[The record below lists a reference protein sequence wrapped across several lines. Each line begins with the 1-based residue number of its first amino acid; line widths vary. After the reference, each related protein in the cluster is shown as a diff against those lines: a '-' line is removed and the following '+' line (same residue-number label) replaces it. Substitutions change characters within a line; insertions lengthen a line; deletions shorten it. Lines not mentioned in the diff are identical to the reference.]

1 MDIQQISRSFMNAI
15 PSIRTPFSKNGDI
28 DFDSLRR
35 MVEFDIA
42 AGSTSLVITMG
53 DSLFTLLSEQE
64 IVDVT
69 RTVVEQTAG
78 RAAVAACTGYWSTR
92 QCIEFARRMNGIGVD
107 ILMLLGSN
115 WYPGACCADDIVTH
129 FKAVADEIPVMA
141 NTGYLGWHG
150 HTTGLEV
157 TKRLVDEVPN
167 VIAAKADVTGEYD
180 RKTCLIAGE
189 KWVIFSGGTKQFH
202 LDLHPY
208 GCKGHMAT
216 FITFKPEISH
226 KYWNAITKGDI
237 LTAVSVI
244 KDFDYPFFELI
255 STLPGGF
262 DAGMHALD
270 EIFSIGKRY
279 RRLPYHSLDDADM
292 DKLRTFF
299 VEKKLLQAISI

>member
-1 MDIQQISRSFMNAI
+1 MEIQEIQKAFMSAI
-15 PSIRTPFSKNGDI
+15 PSIRTPFTKGGNI
-28 DFDSLRR
+28 DFISLRR
-35 MVEFDIA
+35 MVDFCIDG
-42 AGSTSLVITMG
+42 GSTALVITMG
-53 DSLFTLLSEQE
+53 DSLFTSLSEQE

-69 RTVVEQTAG
+69 RTVVQQSAG
-78 RAAVAACTGYWSTR
+78 RAAVAACTGYWNTR
-92 QCIEFARRMNGIGVD
+92 QCVEFARTVREIGVD

-115 WYPGACCADDIVTH
+115 WYPGICCADDIVNH

-150 HTTGLEV
+150 HPTGLEV

-189 KWVIFSGGTKQFH
+189 KWAIFSGGTKQFH
-202 LDLHPY
+202 LDLYPY

-216 FITFKPEISH
+216 FITFRPEITH

-237 LTAVSVI
+237 PTAVSVI
-244 KDFDYPFFELI
+244 KDYDYPFFEMI
-255 STLPGGF
+255 SGLPGGF

-270 EIFSIGKRY
+270 EIFGSGQRY
-279 RRLPYHSLDDADM
+279 RRLPYHSLDDADI
-292 DKLRTFF
+292 DRLRAFF
-299 VEKKLLQAISI
+299 VETLGFKI